1 MPQEIASMD
10 ADTTSAETDVTV
22 NRQSEEAVSST
33 TEGDHPA
40 SEAYEEGGS
49 GRIWKNFLDIFL
61 ENLKPFTKKR

>member
-1 MPQEIASMD
+1 MD
-10 ADTTSAETDVTV
+10 ADTTSAETDATV

-40 SEAYEEGGS
+40 SEAYEEGRS
-49 GRIWKNFLDIFL
+49 GRIWKIFVIFFL